1 MTEKAIG
8 TSICSFCGRN
18 STDVRRLF
26 QGMQGQICNE
36 CVGFFTRMFA
46 ARNEEKPELRCSFCL
61 APSQDLAVSSG
72 ARICRRCIDLCNEM
86 VREQR

>member
-1 MTEKAIG
+1 MKKKTIE
-8 TSICSFCGRN
+8 TSICSFCGR
-18 STDVRRLF
+18 SSAGVQRLF

-61 APSQDLAVSSG
+61 APSQELAVSSG
-72 ARICRRCIDLCNEM
+72 ARICRRCIGLCNEM
-86 VREQR
+86 LGKQR